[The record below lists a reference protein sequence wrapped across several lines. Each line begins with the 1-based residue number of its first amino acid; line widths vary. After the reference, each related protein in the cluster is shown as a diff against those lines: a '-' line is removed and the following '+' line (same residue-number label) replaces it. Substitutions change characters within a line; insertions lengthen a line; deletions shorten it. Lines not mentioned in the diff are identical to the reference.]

1 MISILIPSFQNNCLL
16 LIKTLHEQGVLC
28 GIPFEIIVREDSPV
42 PAFKLNEEFWF
53 ARIETSSVNLGRA
66 ANRNRLAEMAQ
77 YPYLLFLDA
86 DAEIFNPEFLKNY
99 IAYADDMDVVCG
111 GTAYFYE
118 PPAEKDKRL
127 RWKYGIHREQVS
139 SAERNQRPF
148 DSFSAFN
155 FLIRKE
161 RFKTIRFSEKISRY
175 GHEDTLLG
183 QELKKSGASVL
194 HIDNP
199 AFHTGIDDAAT
210 FLAKTREGVEN
221 LAELMKANID
231 FDSLGVKILRYFR
244 FLKRLGLHK
253 LMANLYQNFH
263 VKWEK
268 QLSRKGGPLW
278 LFDLYKLTYLFFIK
292 KAGRKPAG

>member
-16 LIKTLHEQGVLC
+16 LIKTLHEQAVLC
-28 GIPFEIIVREDSPV
+28 EIPFEIIVGEDGPV
-42 PAFKLNEEFWF
+42 PVFELDEEFAY
-53 ARIETSSVNLGRA
+53 ARIETSPKNSGRA

-77 YPYLLFLDA
+77 YPYLLFIDA
-86 DAEIFNPEFLKNY
+86 DAEIFNPDFLKNY
-99 IAYADDMDVVCG
+99 IAYVDDVDVVCG

-118 PPAEKDKRL
+118 PPAEEEKHL
-127 RWKYGIHREQVS
+127 RWKYGIHREQIPAVD
-139 SAERNQRPF
+139 RNQHPF

-155 FLIRKE
+155 FLIRRE
-161 RFKTIRFSEKISRY
+161 RFEMIGFSERLSRY

-183 QELKKSGASVL
+183 QELKRSGASVL

-199 AFHTGIDDAAT
+199 AFHVGIDDAIS
-210 FLAKTREGVEN
+210 FLEKTREGIEN
-221 LAELMKANID
+221 LAELMKANNN
-231 FDSLGVKILRYFR
+231 FDSSGVRILRYFR
-244 FLKRLGLHK
+244 FLKRLRLQK
-253 LMANLYQNFH
+253 LMAALFCNFH

-268 QLSRKGGPLW
+268 QLSRRGGPLW